1 MRRFRR
7 PSLVAAG
14 AAGAVGMHFPVEPL
28 MALDPAAID
37 RLTQAFF
44 FFDEED
50 EDEEDDC
57 ESSPVRVV
65 CIDGCLVYRESWWW
79 CSYEGI
85 AHELQEA
92 FDDPTCQA
100 IVLRIN
106 SPGGLASGMTETVRR
121 IREAKA
127 RAGKPVLAYVDE
139 LAASAAYGLAIVA
152 DEIWLPPSGT
162 VGSVGTM
169 LTVCD
174 ETKAN
179 ALLGL
184 RVEVLA
190 SGVQK
195 TDGHPDVPLTN
206 AALGRMRERMMTLNS
221 LFVAQVADARRM
233 TPEAVLALEAGV
245 FLGQRALEVGL
256 ADRLA
261 GLEET
266 IAEAGRRGAAAAEAR
281 SAPAPA
287 PSPFPL
293 QGSSAPQ
300 PHETPMKSL
309 LKALGLPETASEA
322 EALVALSAH
331 TEVQRELLTTTG
343 KATAA
348 EALGTLRGWKE
359 TASAHAELTTKLEAD
374 KVKLEADKATA
385 RSAAVEATLAMAVK
399 TGRRTNAEAEAVRA
413 SIKTGSRVFN
423 TDEQVAAF
431 KAEIEASPVRYPGA
445 PAGAGNPAGAVAQGG
460 PQPPAEGSLVS
471 KLWEQMKPMEKDA
484 LYRSNQ
490 AAYEALKADWVA
502 RGKPS
507 AAPRR

>member
-7 PSLVAAG
+7 PSLAAAG
-14 AAGAVGMHFPVEPL
+14 AVAGAVGASVGMHFPVEPL
-28 MALDPAAID
+28 MALDPAALD
-37 RLTQAFF
+37 RLNHAFF
-44 FFDEED
+44 FFDDEED
-50 EDEEDDC
+50 EDDC
-57 ESSPVRVV
+57 EPSPVRVI
-65 CIDGCLVYRESWWW
+65 CIDGYLVYRESWWW
-79 CSYEGI
+79 CSYEDL

-92 FDDPTCQA
+92 FDDPTCEA
-100 IVLRIN
+100 LVLRIN
-106 SPGGLASGMTETVRR
+106 SPGGHAMGMTETVRR
-121 IREAKA
+121 MREAKA

-139 LAASAAYGLAIVA
+139 LAASAAYGLATLA

-195 TDGHPDVPLTN
+195 TDGHPDVPLTS

-245 FLGQRALEVGL
+245 FLGQHAIEVGL

-266 IAEAGRRGAAAAEAR
+266 TAEAGRRGAAAAEAR
-281 SAPAPA
+281 SAPAPH
-287 PSPFPL
+287 PSPL

-385 RSAAVEATLAMAVK
+385 RAAAVEATLAMAVK

-445 PAGAGNPAGAVAQGG
+445 PAGAGNPAGAGAQGG

-502 RGKPS
+502 RGKP
-507 AAPRR
+507 AAPR